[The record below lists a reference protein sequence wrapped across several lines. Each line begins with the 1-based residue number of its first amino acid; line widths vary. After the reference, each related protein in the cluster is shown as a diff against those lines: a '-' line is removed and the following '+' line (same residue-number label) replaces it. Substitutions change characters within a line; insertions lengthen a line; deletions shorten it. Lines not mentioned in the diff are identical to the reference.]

1 MHGKILTADNF
12 QKRGWPQQEHCVLC
26 NGPLETEVH
35 LSLLCPFARAVWDQV
50 LSWENFRVH
59 LPQQDPTGMAKW
71 WEEASK
77 VPKQERKRFNGILI
91 YIVWNLWKE
100 RNRTIFENAHMTAQQ
115 VTSLAKED
123 IMQRHKAMTFAG

>member
-1 MHGKILTADNF
+1 MVGGGKQGAQTGT
-12 QKRGWPQQEHCVLC
+12 Q
-26 NGPLETEVH
+26 
-35 LSLLCPFARAVWDQV
+35 AV
-50 LSWENFRVH
+50 
-59 LPQQDPTGMAKW
+59 
-71 WEEASK
+71 
-77 VPKQERKRFNGILI
+77 NGILI